1 MKVILKI
8 FFICLITLCLSKVG
22 YSQDANCLYKNPLC
36 FYNTDILNYLQ
47 VLHKNQQY
55 SKMTTFLYGPN
66 IYGKD
71 KKSLEESLSNANFGY
86 SLKRVGIKEKNK
98 SSWSLTFQ
106 RMILGTNE
114 TFKIDCAIINDTCR
128 IYIDD
133 KALQNIFKNKI

>member
-8 FFICLITLCLSKVG
+8 FFISLITLCLSKVG

-55 SKMTTFLYGPN
+55 SKMTNFLYGPN
-66 IYGKD
+66 IDGKD

-86 SLKRVGIKEKNK
+86 ALKRVGIKEKNK
-98 SSWSLTFQ
+98 TSWSLTYQ
-106 RMILGTNE
+106 RTILGTNE
-114 TFKIDCAIINDTCR
+114 TFKIECALIKDTCR
-128 IYIDD
+128 VYIDE
-133 KALQNIFKNKI
+133 KAWQTIFKK